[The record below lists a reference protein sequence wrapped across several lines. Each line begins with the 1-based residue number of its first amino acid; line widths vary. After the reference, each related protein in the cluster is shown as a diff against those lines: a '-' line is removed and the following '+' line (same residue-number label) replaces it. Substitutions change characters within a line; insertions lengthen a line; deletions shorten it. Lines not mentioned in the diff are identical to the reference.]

1 MTSWTDEAHS
11 RLQGSG
17 QRIGAARAAV
27 IEYLDE
33 QQCCRGAQEIHEAL
47 AARGSTVGLASVY
60 RAVDGLVEQGLLQRV
75 DFGDGIARYEPV
87 RAGHEHHHHLVC
99 ESCGKVETFHDAAAR
114 ARDRGDRAADRL
126 RRRLARRRPARRVR
140 RLQPGA

>member
-1 MTSWTDEAHS
+1 M
-11 RLQGSG
+11 
-17 QRIGAARAAV
+17 GAARAAV

-33 QQCCRGAQEIHEAL
+33 QPCCRGAQEIREAL

-87 RAGHEHHHHLVC
+87 RAGDEHHHHLVC
-99 ESCGKVETFHDAAAR
+99 DSCGKVDTFHHAPLER
-114 ARDRGDRAADRL
+114 AIEAIEQETGYHVVTHDVVLRGACADCRAKGTRT
-126 RRRLARRRPARRVR
+126 
-140 RLQPGA
+140 